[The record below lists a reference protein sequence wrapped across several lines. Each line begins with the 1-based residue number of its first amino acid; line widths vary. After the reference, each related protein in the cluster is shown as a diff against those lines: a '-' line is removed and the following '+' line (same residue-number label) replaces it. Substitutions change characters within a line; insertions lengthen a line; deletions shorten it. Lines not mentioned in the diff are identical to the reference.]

1 MSFSKILTDRRLWLL
16 LAAGLAFA
24 LLRWTGA
31 MDLLSLDMLKTIGKR
46 WSPGCR
52 TASSSPALPI

>member
-1 MSFSKILTDRRLWLL
+1 MPISKILTDRRLWLL

-31 MDLLSLDMLKTIGKR
+31 MDLLSLDTLKTHRETLVAWVKDSLLI
-46 WSPGCR
+46 
-52 TASSSPALPI
+52 ASLA